1 MEGFSISIQSMKN
14 LKDKCLHEGWGWEG
28 EGINGKCSLS
38 ENTHV
43 KVMPLLCCLVFL
55 LLLLLLFYFN
65 FQLNLYITF
74 SNISKCVVSSNQSH
88 V

>member
-1 MEGFSISIQSMKN
+1 MKI
-14 LKDKCLHEGWGWEG
+14 LKDKCLHEGWGWEE

-74 SNISKCVVSSNQSH
+74 STNVLSVVTRVMSELY
-88 V
+88 